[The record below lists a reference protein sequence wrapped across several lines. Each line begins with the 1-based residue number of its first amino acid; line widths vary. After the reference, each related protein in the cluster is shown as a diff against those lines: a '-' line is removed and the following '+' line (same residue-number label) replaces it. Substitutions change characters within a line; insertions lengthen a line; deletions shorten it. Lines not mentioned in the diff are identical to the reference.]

1 MAPHR
6 AAAPVEQ
13 ADLGVTATILD
24 GAPRWVSGLLAGVQA
39 AVLSLLVV
47 VTPSLAAYVA
57 TSADPANAEVGW
69 PRSVVVGA
77 ALWLMGHGGA
87 VRVDGVAITI
97 VPLGITA
104 LALFAAYASARRSAQ
119 PVRSAWFA
127 GVGGYVAVV
136 ALVTVLAGAAGP
148 LGAGG
153 AALARVAVGGTLV
166 ACVGL
171 ALGMVRP
178 AGWRAVTRPVWSR
191 VPPLL
196 RAGVRAGVLVTALL
210 VCVAAAVVTMWA
222 VSGRAAA
229 GDVIAGLGLETFS
242 GLLLAFA
249 QLSFVPNLVL
259 WAVGWLAGPGFAVG
273 AGTVF
278 SPAEVTSGPLP
289 ALPLLGALPTSGGGP
304 LRWAPLVVVVAGGV
318 AGWWLH
324 RRLAPTTWRQPF
336 AAAAGTAAVAGLS
349 TALLVGLSG
358 GAVGPGRLAVV
369 GASALLVGAMVAG
382 ATLVGVLVVLA
393 PADRAFRSAVAAGV
407 RRGTRRGD
415 GVGAPGRVPGVRA
428 AAAPDAAR
436 DDA

>member
-1 MAPHR
+1 MT
-6 AAAPVEQ
+6 AAV
-13 ADLGVTATILD
+13 LD

-39 AVLSLLVV
+39 ALLSLLVV
-47 VTPSLAAYVA
+47 VTPTLAAYVA

-69 PRSVVVGA
+69 PRSVAVGA
-77 ALWLMGHGGA
+77 ALWLMGHGGP
-87 VRVDGVAITI
+87 VRVDGVVVTL

-104 LALFAAYASARRSAQ
+104 LALFGAYASARRTAQ
-119 PVRSAWFA
+119 PVRSAWLA
-127 GVGGYVAVV
+127 GTGGYVAVL
-136 ALVTVLAGAAGP
+136 ALVTVLAADAGP
-148 LGAGG
+148 IGAGG
-153 AALARVAVGGTLV
+153 GAVARVAVGGTLV
-166 ACVGL
+166 AGAGL

-191 VPPLL
+191 VPALL
-196 RAGVRAGVLVTALL
+196 RAGVRGGAMVTAMVL
-210 VCVAAAVVTMWA
+210 CVAAAVVTTWA

-229 GDVIAGLGLETFS
+229 GDVIAGLGLDTFS
-242 GLLLAFA
+242 GVLLAVG

-289 ALPLLGALPTSGGGP
+289 ALPLLGALPTGAGGA
-304 LRWAPLVVVVAGGV
+304 LRWAPLVVVGAGCV

-336 AAAAGTAAVAGLS
+336 AAAACTASVAGLA

-358 GAVGPGRLAVV
+358 GAAGPGRLAVV
-369 GASALLVGAMVAG
+369 GPSPLLVGAMVAG
-382 ATLVGVLVVLA
+382 ATLVGSLVVLA
-393 PADRAFRSAVAAGV
+393 PADRAFRSAVATVVRGVAGGAERGGARV
-407 RRGTRRGD
+407 RG
-415 GVGAPGRVPGVRA
+415 A
-428 AAAPDAAR
+428 AADPPDAAR